1 MKRAGMVCM
10 LLGALMLLGGCSGGQ
25 EIEDCL
31 FVISMA
37 VDPAEGG
44 NLTVTVK
51 ALSGTQEA
59 ISPQGGSSGGG
70 SGGASSGAEASGGQQ
85 GQGGPVAQSAA
96 ESTEP
101 GYVVMSATAKSS
113 LAALNLLGAT
123 TPRTVNLSQLQEI
136 VISRTLAET
145 SATLSILKE
154 IYALY
159 EANGGAVVVVTPD
172 HAGDFIRRQ
181 YAMFGVRLSQ
191 YLQVLFDHFEE
202 LGTVPPDANLASVIA
217 AMESGMRDA
226 AAVYAAANDFT
237 ATLMLPGDSVTDRL
251 PGHLPRTSP
260 AYNEYLGSAVFSG
273 PRMVGTLTG
282 QETTILR
289 LLLDKAVST
298 AFALD
303 ESMVQVSR
311 RSRVKRGLLW
321 ESGMP
326 TLTLDVS
333 MHVILA
339 AGTLSRTDTEIAAQ
353 IERETAALIS
363 KLQAMGSD
371 LLGYGGLAARRHA
384 DIPSWEAS
392 GWSDAYRQAQVRSKA
407 NLTIR

>member
-1 MKRAGMVCM
+1 MKQGIA
-10 LLGALMLLGGCSGGQ
+10 LLLLAALLLLTGCSGGQ

-37 VDPAEGG
+37 VDPAENG

-59 ISPQGGSSGGG
+59 SAPQEASASQGTSAPQGESPGQAGGKQ
-70 SGGASSGAEASGGQQ
+70 GAGEA
-85 GQGGPVAQSAA
+85 
-96 ESTEP
+96 TEP
-101 GYVVMSATAKSS
+101 GYVVMSATAKSC

-123 TPRTVNLSQLQEI
+123 TPRTVNLSQLQEV

-145 SATLSILKE
+145 DATLSILKE

-172 HAGDFIRRQ
+172 DAGDFIRRQ

-191 YLQVLFDHFEE
+191 YLQVLFRHFEE
-202 LGTVPPDANLASVIA
+202 LGTIPPEPGLASVIA

-237 ATLMLPGDSVTDRL
+237 ATLLLPADSATDHL

-260 AYNEYLGSAVFSG
+260 ARNEYLGSAVFSG
-273 PRMVGTLTG
+273 ARMAGTLTG
-282 QETTILR
+282 QETTLLR
-289 LLLDKAVST
+289 LLSGRAVATS
-298 AFALD
+298 FAL
-303 ESMVQVSR
+303 EEAMVQLER
-311 RSRVKRGLLW
+311 RSRVKRQ
-321 ESGMP
+321 
-326 TLTLDVS
+326 LDWTGNAPVLGAEIS
-333 MHVILA
+333 MRLILS
-339 AGTLSRTDTEIAAQ
+339 AGSLSRTDAEIGAQ
-353 IERETAALIS
+353 IEREAAALIG
-363 KLQAMGSD
+363 KLQALGSD
-371 LLGYGGLAARRHA
+371 VLGYGGLAARRHW

-392 GWSDAYRQAQVRSKA
+392 GWAEDYAAAQVRVTA
-407 NLTIR
+407 DVRIR

>member
-1 MKRAGMVCM
+1 MKRLWLAGM
-10 LLGALMLLGGCSGGQ
+10 LLAACLLLGGCSGGQ

-31 FVISMA
+31 FVVSMA

-51 ALSGTQEA
+51 ALSGTQAASAPQEA
-59 ISPQGGSSGGG
+59 TAQQTPSGDESSGEER
-70 SGGASSGAEASGGQQ
+70 SLDE
-85 GQGGPVAQSAA
+85 QSAMEA
-96 ESTEP
+96 TEP
-101 GYVVMSATAKSS
+101 GYVVMSATAKSC

-145 SATLSILKE
+145 SATLAILKE

-172 HAGDFIRRQ
+172 DAGDFIRRQ

-202 LGTVPPDANLASVIA
+202 LGTIPPDPNLASVIA

-237 ATLMLPGDSVTDRL
+237 ATLVLPADSATDRL

-260 AYNEYLGSAVFSG
+260 AQNEYLGSAVFSG
-273 PRMVGTLTG
+273 PRMAGTLTG
-282 QETTILR
+282 QETTMLR
-289 LLLDKAVST
+289 LLSGRAVATS
-298 AFALD
+298 FAL
-303 ESMVQVSR
+303 EEAMVQAGT
-311 RSRVKRGLLW
+311 RSRVRR
-321 ESGMP
+321 
-326 TLTLDVS
+326 TLGEAGGADVLGTRIT
-333 MHVILA
+333 MRLILS
-339 AGTLSRTDTEIAAQ
+339 AGTLSRTDAEIAAQ
-353 IERETAALIS
+353 IERDAAALIG
-363 KLQAMGSD
+363 KLQALGSD
-371 LLGYGGLAARRHA
+371 VLGYGGLAARRYA
-384 DIPSWEAS
+384 DIPSWEAA
-392 GWSDAYRQAQVRSKA
+392 GWDRAYPQAQVHVTA
-407 NLTIR
+407 DVTIR

>member
-1 MKRAGMVCM
+1 MKRFVFLCILLCM
-10 LLGALMLLGGCSGGQ
+10 LLFLGGCSGGQ

-37 VDPAEGG
+37 VDPAQDG

-59 ISPQGGSSGGG
+59 AAPQEAPTGQA
-70 SGGASSGAEASGGQQ
+70 GASGDETSGALGSEAAKG
-85 GQGGPVAQSAA
+85 
-96 ESTEP
+96 ENTEP
-101 GYVVMSATAKSS
+101 GYVVMSATAKSC

-123 TPRTVNLSQLQEI
+123 TPRTVNLSQLKEI
-136 VISRTLAET
+136 VIARTLAET

-172 HAGDFIRRQ
+172 NAGDFIRRQ

-191 YLQVLFDHFEE
+191 YLQVLFEHFEQ
-202 LGTVPPDANLASVIA
+202 LGTIPPAADLASVIA

-226 AAVYAAANDFT
+226 AAVYAAANDFGS
-237 ATLMLPGDSVTDRL
+237 TLLLSGDSVTDRL

-260 AYNEYLGSAVFSG
+260 ARNEYLGSAVFSG
-273 PRMVGTLTG
+273 PRMAGTLTG
-282 QETTILR
+282 QETTLLR
-289 LLLDKAVST
+289 LLSGRALATS
-298 AFALD
+298 FAL
-303 ESMVQVSR
+303 EEAMVQVSR
-311 RSRVKRGLLW
+311 GAKVKRRLLW
-321 ESGMP
+321 EAGGP
-326 TLTLDVS
+326 VLTADVS
-333 MHVILA
+333 MRLRLS
-339 AGTLSRTDTEIAAQ
+339 AGTLSQTDADIAAQ
-353 IERETAALIS
+353 IERDAAALIA

-371 LLGYGGLAARRHA
+371 VLGYGGLAARGYR

-392 GWSDAYRQAQVRSKA
+392 GWEQAYAGAQVRA
-407 NLTIR
+407 TADVVIR